1 MKENAPHGLLWRG
14 FWEGLGAGLAAI
26 ALLWLT
32 TRIPQWREPVVDAV
46 FGLVPPD
53 RLVWPTSIALC
64 LGGVVGL
71 VVAFVVSEYLLLRRL
86 ETGRYTIADIPKL
99 DYRARLFRSIRD
111 TK

>member
-1 MKENAPHGLLWRG
+1 MKKFLLDSAKDARTVLITTG
-14 FWEGLGAGLAAI
+14 T
-26 ALLWLT
+26 LWLLS
-32 TRIPQWREPVVDAV
+32 RIPAVGAVVMPWFWGIVPSQQKTAW
-46 FGLVPPD
+46 LV
-53 RLVWPTSIALC
+53 SIALF
-64 LGGVVGL
+64 LAGIVGL